1 MNRRSFMKNLFGSMV
16 GAAALL
22 APSKA
27 EEPKYSYDPARKTV
41 GIDPNS
47 QWAKQCLSDQVI
59 FHNRKV
65 FIAGERRV
73 VWTETN
79 NIHSWQVAHYIDLPT
94 YDTLHCLRLTAEGRL
109 FFYGSH
115 GLVCELLYIGGIA
128 VFGVRFHSGIRYK
141 WCKWDGTGAIAE

>member
-47 QWAKQCLSDQVI
+47 QWAKQCLSDQVY
-59 FHNRKV
+59 FDNRKV
-65 FIAGERRV
+65 FIAGERR
-73 VWTETN
+73 
-79 NIHSWQVAHYIDLPT
+79 SL
-94 YDTLHCLRLTAEGRL
+94 
-109 FFYGSH
+109 
-115 GLVCELLYIGGIA
+115 GL
-128 VFGVRFHSGIRYK
+128 K
-141 WCKWDGTGAIAE
+141 